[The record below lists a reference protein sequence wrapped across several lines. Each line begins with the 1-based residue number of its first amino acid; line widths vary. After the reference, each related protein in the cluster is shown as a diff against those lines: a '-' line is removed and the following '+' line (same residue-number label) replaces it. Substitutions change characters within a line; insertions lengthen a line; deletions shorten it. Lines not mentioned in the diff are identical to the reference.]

1 MHSGKVEHSPLKE
14 MLILM
19 LTFSKITMG
28 ADKEDTEM
36 LQDFSHFD
44 KQHASKKSMRL
55 HGKNMDLVIL
65 VREKF

>member
-28 ADKEDTEM
+28 ADKEDMDM
-36 LQDFSHFD
+36 LQDF
-44 KQHASKKSMRL
+44 L
-55 HGKNMDLVIL
+55 
-65 VREKF
+65 